1 MGGSNFQIPK
11 IPYRIHRITTS
22 NYPSPVALYPHSL
35 SSTFRTL
42 INKAETAEAY
52 PSAGSADRLKSPK
65 PANKPAQTAAGN
77 QNHCCVSSSPL
88 PPSWQCNRVSG
99 NRFPQ
104 LRSNR
109 TRSAASRPVRGLI
122 LASFDRRLDP
132 VQATWGAR
140 NWRCNPKSGLGRLT
154 GCVEAERE
162 KTERDPDEEKWKYE
176 EMG

>member
-1 MGGSNFQIPK
+1 MGGSNFQIPE
-11 IPYRIHRITTS
+11 IPYRIHRITS
-22 NYPSPVALYPHSL
+22 NYPSPVSLYPHSL

-42 INKAETAEAY
+42 INEAETAEAY
-52 PSAGSADRLKSPK
+52 PSAGSADRPKSP
-65 PANKPAQTAAGN
+65 KPAQTAAGN
-77 QNHCCVSSSPL
+77 QKHCCVSSSPL

-132 VQATWGAR
+132 VPATWGAR
-140 NWRCNPKSGLGRLT
+140 NWRCSPKSGLGRLT
-154 GCVEAERE
+154 GCVEAERGKKE
-162 KTERDPDEEKWKYE
+162 KKRKGRDEEKWKYE
-176 EMG
+176 MG